1 MKNDSLM
8 LSPSS
13 FSSFLQYVRAN
24 SCKNVMFLL
33 DWQNLAKSHH
43 YPLVPVSGGESGA
56 DAFHD
61 WSKCDKGDVRALAG
75 ICLDAGNGGDR
86 RLLGQ
91 GFWKLDSTSGERHQ
105 VLFEKFIGT
114 DSHLNSFPFDDTLG
128 SSG

>member
-33 DWQNLAKSHH
+33 DRQNLAKSHH